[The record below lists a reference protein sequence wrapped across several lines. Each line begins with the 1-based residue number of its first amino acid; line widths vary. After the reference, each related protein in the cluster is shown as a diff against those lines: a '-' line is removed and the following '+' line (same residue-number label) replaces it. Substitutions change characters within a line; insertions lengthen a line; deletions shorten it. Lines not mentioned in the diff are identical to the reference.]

1 MKDKD
6 KLLQKAYKDLAQPVA
21 KQIGDILGNTAKTAR
36 FIFAPIDYLAAK
48 QDRFQKFIKKTVDK
62 VPEKNRVEALPQ
74 LSGPII
80 EAMLY
85 NDEDSLIGELFAGLL
100 SCAIDKTRQNK
111 AHPAFIKRI
120 QEISHD
126 EAVILFYL
134 KKSSYKVHQQWD
146 LVGNKIKNMRTI
158 QEDFPLDRL
167 IYPDNLW
174 MYIANL
180 HSLNLA
186 GTWKYKGDQPI
197 RESGRQTGGYTF
209 SERKLTDFGKLF
221 AEACVPDNFEN
232 LT

>member
-1 MKDKD
+1 MNDNTKS
-6 KLLQKAYKDLAQPVA
+6 LQKAYKDLVQPAA
-21 KQIGDILGNTAKTAR
+21 KQVGDILGNTVKAAR

-62 VPEKNRVEALPQ
+62 VPEKDRVDASPE

-100 SCAIDKTRQNK
+100 SCAINRTRQDK
-111 AHPAFIKRI
+111 AHPAFTKRI

-134 KKSSYKVHQQWD
+134 KKNSYKVDQQWD
-146 LVGNKIKNMRTI
+146 LVANKIKNMKII

-174 MYIANL
+174 MYY
-180 HSLNLA
+180 
-186 GTWKYKGDQPI
+186 G
-197 RESGRQTGGYTF
+197 
-209 SERKLTDFGKLF
+209 
-221 AEACVPDNFEN
+221 
-232 LT
+232 